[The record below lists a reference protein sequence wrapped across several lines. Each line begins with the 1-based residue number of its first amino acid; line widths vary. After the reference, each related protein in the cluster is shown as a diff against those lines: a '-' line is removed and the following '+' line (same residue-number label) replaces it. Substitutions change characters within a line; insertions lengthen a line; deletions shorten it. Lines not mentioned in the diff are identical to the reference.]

1 MFFLQKIQI
10 NHNDQ
15 VQIVHRKDQPG
26 SGKCFFLDTKKDSHV
41 ALLHR

>member
-15 VQIVHRKDQPG
+15 VQIVHRKDHPG
-26 SGKCFFLDTKKDSHV
+26 SGKCFFLDTKKDFHV